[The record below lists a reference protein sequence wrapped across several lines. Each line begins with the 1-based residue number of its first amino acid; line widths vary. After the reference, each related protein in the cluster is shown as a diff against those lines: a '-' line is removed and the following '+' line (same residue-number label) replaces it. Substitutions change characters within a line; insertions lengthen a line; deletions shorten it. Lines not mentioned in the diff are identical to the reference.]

1 MNIFT
6 LPFSRSVWLASAG
19 LIALTGTILY
29 FAFQWQQEKEIITGS
44 DITLLSIGAVCQQG
58 TGH

>member
-6 LPFSRSVWLASAG
+6 LPFSRSVWLASVG

-29 FAFQWQQEKEIITGS
+29 FAFHWEQGKDQVTGS
-44 DITLLSIGAVCQQG
+44 DITLMSLGAVCQQG
-58 TGH
+58 TGP